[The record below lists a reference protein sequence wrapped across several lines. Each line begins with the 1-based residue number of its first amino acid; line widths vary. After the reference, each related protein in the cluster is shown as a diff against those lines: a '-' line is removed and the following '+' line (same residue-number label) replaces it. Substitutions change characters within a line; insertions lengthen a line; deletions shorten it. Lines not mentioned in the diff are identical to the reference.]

1 MQLKGCSV
9 GAVFLTGKGRG
20 DKGGEMGDHRR
31 LDISQ
36 GMILVRGASLGR
48 DTV

>member
-1 MQLKGCSV
+1 MRQKGCSV
-9 GAVFLTGKGRG
+9 GAVVLTGKGRG